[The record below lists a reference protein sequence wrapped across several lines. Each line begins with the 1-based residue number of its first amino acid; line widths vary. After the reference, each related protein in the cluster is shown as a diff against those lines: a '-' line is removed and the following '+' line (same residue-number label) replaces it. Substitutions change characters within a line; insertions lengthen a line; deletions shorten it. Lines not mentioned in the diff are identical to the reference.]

1 MTIDPVQLA
10 HGVTVTV
17 NVPQMPQVCP
27 APEAPTPGGVT
38 VPVQGGLTA
47 EQFAHIVA
55 TVTAKVVEE
64 LGGEPGSVTW
74 DAVQDKPDTFPPET
88 HEHPID
94 QIDGLRTSLDSL
106 ASDVAN
112 RSEIG
117 HRHNAADIDDL
128 PSGGGGAGIDDTT
141 IGTDTTWS
149 SQKTSDELAGK
160 ADDKSWMIDTDTGDL
175 MPGPFPSLSYQVA
188 LAYAWAN
195 LALKATSE
203 FGDGTVGGV
212 EIVSTLPEYPS
223 EGTLYAVRVSDGTIS
238 WHMPNI
244 GG

>member
-38 VPVQGGLTA
+38 VPVQGSLTA

-64 LGGEPGSVTW
+64 LGGQPGNVSW
-74 DAVQDKPDTFPPET
+74 EAVQGKPAAFPPE
-88 HEHPID
+88 
-94 QIDGLRTSLDSL
+94 
-106 ASDVAN
+106 A
-112 RSEIG
+112 

-128 PSGGGGAGIDDTT
+128 PSGGGAGIDDAT

-160 ADDKSWMIDTDTGDL
+160 ADDKSWMIDTNTGDL
-175 MPGPFPSLSYQVA
+175 MPGPFPSLGYQVA

-212 EIVSTLPEYPS
+212 EIVSALPEYPS